1 MAFKMGGFNPGKG
14 TGMGSAFYKKNE
26 KDLKYRDPA
35 EFSGPGEYAK
45 HTGKWIGG
53 KLKKSMKDLVGG
65 VAALGGSMGKSKKKN
80 KNTVNQQG
88 VPGMGESAMK
98 KVEDLKKRT
107 QPKRYEGDPPKH
119 KQNPNKKH
127 RGEEG
132 QEAGRNERMEFS
144 TKGDEDRYYD
154 LLEAG
159 KHHRS
164 YLGQKEKKDYEFI
177 KSNKK

>member
-1 MAFKMGGFNPGKG
+1 MALKMGVFNPGKG

-53 KLKKSMKDLVGG
+53 KLKKSMGDLVSG
-65 VAALGGSMGKSKKKN
+65 VAATGKMIGSMGKSKKKN

-98 KVEDLKKRT
+98 KTQEQDLQNNKTDIGHQGHQTPRSIDACEKQRWGAIRNKR
-107 QPKRYEGDPPKH
+107 
-119 KQNPNKKH
+119 
-127 RGEEG
+127 
-132 QEAGRNERMEFS
+132 
-144 TKGDEDRYYD
+144 
-154 LLEAG
+154 
-159 KHHRS
+159 RS
-164 YLGQKEKKDYEFI
+164 AE
-177 KSNKK
+177 